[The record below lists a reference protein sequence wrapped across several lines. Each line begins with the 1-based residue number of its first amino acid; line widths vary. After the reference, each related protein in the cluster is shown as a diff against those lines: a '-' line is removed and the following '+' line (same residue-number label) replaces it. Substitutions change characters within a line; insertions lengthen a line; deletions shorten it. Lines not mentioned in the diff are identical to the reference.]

1 MSGFK
6 KICFINAALHGWQS
20 KYRILLLIITVIVL
34 IYLFVKVF
42 IQHAAMRLDDI
53 YIILVDVRNTIWI
66 ILTTK
71 TMIWILYY
79 HLYSAFP
86 FYHFYFIIESDSE
99 KKILKNKSLTFIQ
112 EMYLI
117 FHWIEQT
124 MHWIYKKTTFTSIDI
139 KWKYCVNYTNYNTV
153 DKVYISVGAMNN
165 TQCRK
170 YYSKIRPNALLKKV

>member
-1 MSGFK
+1 MYIPFMSGFK

-53 YIILVDVRNTIWI
+53 YIILVDVSNTIWI
-66 ILTTK
+66 IFDHDRNISDN

-79 HLYSAFP
+79 HLYSEFP
-86 FYHFYFIIESDSE
+86 FYYFYVIIESDSE
-99 KKILKNKSLTFIQ
+99 KILKNESLTFIQ
-112 EMYLI
+112 EMYLF

-124 MHWIYKKTTFTSIDI
+124 MHWIYKKSTFTSIDI

-153 DKVYISVGAMNN
+153 DKVY
-165 TQCRK
+165 QCWC
-170 YYSKIRPNALLKKV
+170 NE